1 LGKPEPLKGKGTA
14 MYESSAD
21 AIVLHFSE
29 ADVKNAVEWLKTAI
43 DSDVFLKSGMMC
55 ESERLLFEKI
65 DEAFSDVLKKKE
77 EKKEAATQP

>member
-1 LGKPEPLKGKGTA
+1 MGKPEPLKGKGTA

-21 AIVLHFSE
+21 AILLHFSE
-29 ADVKNAVEWLKTAI
+29 ADVKNAVEWLKAAI

-65 DEAFSDVLKKKE
+65 DEAFSDVLKPKKE
-77 EKKEAATQP
+77 EEKKQHQH